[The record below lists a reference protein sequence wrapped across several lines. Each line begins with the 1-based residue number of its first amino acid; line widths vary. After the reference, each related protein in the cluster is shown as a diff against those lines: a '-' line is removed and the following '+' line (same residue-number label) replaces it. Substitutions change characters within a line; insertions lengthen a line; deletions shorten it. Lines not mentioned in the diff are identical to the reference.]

1 MTTRIHKNSKKAF
14 LIVNK
19 FAGHSKKV
27 ANVVNSVV
35 SVFQKNNWQV
45 EFAFTQFHGHA
56 TQLASDAA
64 TSGFDM
70 VIAAG
75 GDGTANEVAQGLIG
89 KSIPMGIIP
98 LGSGNG
104 LAREMGIPMNIL
116 KSAHTLISGNKKQ
129 IDICRI
135 NSQHFLCTSG
145 IGFDAQVAD
154 KMARAK
160 SRGFMRY
167 VQLSLKESFA
177 FNPFKIKMKVDE
189 FWIEKKVFLVTFA
202 NARQFGN
209 NAFIA
214 PKANISDGL
223 IDVVVVNPFPK
234 IWLPVFGIGL
244 FLGIIHKLPFVE
256 FYKAENINIEY
267 SELNVYHF
275 DGEPGIFSIPAE
287 IRVDAEKLFIIG
299 GKEEE

>member
-19 FAGHSKKV
+19 FAGHRKKI
-27 ANVVNSVV
+27 ANSVNTVV

-56 TQLASDAA
+56 SQLASDAA

-75 GDGTANEVAQGLIG
+75 GDGTVNEVVQGLIG

-104 LAREMGIPMNIL
+104 LAREMGIPMNIS

-135 NSQHFLCTSG
+135 NNQHFLCTSG
-145 IGFDAQVAD
+145 IGLDAQIAD
-154 KMARAK
+154 KMAKAK
-160 SRGFMRY
+160 SRGFIRY
-167 VQLSLKESFA
+167 IKLTIKESIG

-189 FWIEKKVFLVTFA
+189 FWIEKNVFLVTFA

-244 FLGIIHKLPFVE
+244 FLSIIHKLPFVE
-256 FYKAENINIEY
+256 YYKAKKINIEY
-267 SELNVYHF
+267 SESNVYHF
-275 DGEPGIFSIPAE
+275 DGEPGIFSLPA
-287 IRVDAEKLFIIG
+287 KLNMDSQKLLIIS
-299 GKEEE
+299 GK